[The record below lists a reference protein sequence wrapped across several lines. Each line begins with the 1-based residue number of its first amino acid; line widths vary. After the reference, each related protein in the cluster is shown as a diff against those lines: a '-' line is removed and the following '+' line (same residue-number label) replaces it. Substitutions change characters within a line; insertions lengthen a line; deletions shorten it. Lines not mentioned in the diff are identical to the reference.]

1 MFERTSEILKDH
13 KMDSNSF
20 QLQFAVY
27 RNYNSKEDKLLQS
40 SPWETKPHN
49 LRAFMNTIGVEG
61 GWVNEAIEIG
71 LWHANQE
78 HEREPITQVIL
89 I

>member
-27 RNYNSKEDKLLQS
+27 RNYNSLEDKLLQS
-40 SPWETKPHN
+40 SPWETKPNN